1 LSVLVTVSGT
11 ASREEFEKQFPQFVA
26 APHPTDQ
33 QLAQIQRT
41 GQLPPPWGHHVLAE
55 GISASF
61 QMAALLAIIALLVT
75 IFVIRVKAS
84 DVDVA
89 AVAGA
94 LQRV

>member
-1 LSVLVTVSGT
+1 
-11 ASREEFEKQFPQFVA
+11 
-26 APHPTDQ
+26 
-33 QLAQIQRT
+33 
-41 GQLPPPWGHHVLAE
+41 
-55 GISASF
+55 
-61 QMAALLAIIALLVT
+61 MAALLAIIALLVT